1 MEIKRSFKVNSQLLP
16 KEFPRDFD
24 AHIYFDELTFN
35 KAEKL
40 QALMIETF
48 QGTEVFVGQ
57 MINQPI
63 GPHPTGMFE
72 ANFPVKL
79 FADVVL
85 WLMKEHG
92 ELSVLIHPLTG
103 NDYID
108 HTGQA
113 LWLGITQPLDFSKFT
128 L

>member
-24 AHIYFDELTFN
+24 AHVYFNELTFK
-35 KAEKL
+35 KAENL
-40 QALMIETF
+40 HALMIETF
-48 QGTEVFVGQ
+48 QGQKVFVGQ
-57 MINQPI
+57 MINQSI

-85 WLMKEHG
+85 WLMKEHE

-108 HTGQA
+108 HSGQA
-113 LWLGITQPLDFSKFT
+113 LWLGITLPLDFSKFT

>member
-1 MEIKRSFKVNSQLLP
+1 MENKRNFKVNSQLLP

-24 AHIYFDELTFN
+24 AHIYFNELTFN
-35 KAEKL
+35 KAENLHFKML
-40 QALMIETF
+40 EAF
-48 QGTEVFVGQ
+48 QGKEVFVGQ

-72 ANFPVKL
+72 ANFSVNL

-85 WLMKEHG
+85 WLMTEHG
-92 ELSVLIHPLTG
+92 ELSVLVHRLTG

-108 HTGQA
+108 HTSGS
-113 LWLGITQPLDFSKFT
+113 LWLGATLPLDFSKFT

>member
-1 MEIKRSFKVNSQLLP
+1 MKEEIKRNFKVNSQLLP

-24 AHIYFDELTFN
+24 AHIYFEELTFN

-40 QALMIETF
+40 HAL
-48 QGTEVFVGQ
+48 

-108 HTGQA
+108 HTDQA
-113 LWLGITQPLDFSKFT
+113 LWLGPPQPLDFSKFT